1 MKDNG
6 PVTQREVFF
15 DDRNDLVSVTDI
27 QGKIKFVNDDFV
39 SISGF
44 SREELTGKDHN
55 IVRHPDMPP
64 AAFKSL
70 WSTVRAGKIWRGT
83 VKNRCKNGDHY
94 WVDAFVSP
102 IMKNGQL
109 VGIQSVRSQPSKQQ
123 VADAEALYKK
133 MRSNASLELPG
144 PTLLERVTFNQFFSL
159 THLMLMLGGAIFAG
173 QSFFS
178 DHLTNALAA
187 VILTIIAGL
196 NWFVVQQ
203 RILTSVKETEALI
216 KKMSQGDLS
225 TKINLSRQDEIGSLN
240 QSVKMLQARYKA
252 ILSQV
257 VGASQKVVEDSD
269 KVSSDSFHMQQMM
282 ASQSSHTSQI
292 ASAMTQMAATVQQ
305 VTENTIQTS
314 HTALETQKNVQAGDE
329 LIEQGLEKLSNFLVE
344 LDATITQIAHV
355 SEQSQSIGQV
365 TKTIS
370 EIAEQTNLLALNAAI
385 EAARAGEQGR
395 GFAVVADEVRSLAQR
410 TQTATEDINSM
421 LESLQKGVQDS
432 STRISE
438 NNTLAQNAYEGV
450 SKARETFSEIIHQVS
465 HVNDMST
472 QIASA
477 SEEQSTVVQDMNK
490 SVEVI
495 SEKSVDT
502 EESALHLQNKAKAL
516 SQQALELR
524 EQLAD
529 FKLSGVKR
537 IDFTDIKN
545 AHLAWKTKV
554 RSYLNGD
561 HQALDKKVACDHHFC
576 ALGKWYY
583 GEGKSLYGTEATFK
597 ALEPPHAKLHGVIKD
612 VLELIDQGQH
622 EDANRAFEQI
632 EPISKEVVR
641 KISDL
646 ERAINQKIS
655 R

>member
-6 PVTQREVFF
+6 RITQKEVGF
-15 DDRNDLVSVTDI
+15 DNRNDLVSVTDT

-44 SREELTGKDHN
+44 SRKELIGKDHN
-55 IVRHPDMPP
+55 LVRHPDMPP

-70 WSTVRAGKIWRGT
+70 WNTVKTGKVWRGI

-102 IMKNGQL
+102 IMKNGKL
-109 VGIQSVRSQPSKQQ
+109 VAIQSVRSEPTKQQ
-123 VADAEALYKK
+123 VAEAEALYKK
-133 MRSNASLELPG
+133 MRSDTTLELPG
-144 PTLLERVTFNQFFSL
+144 PTLIERITFNQFFSF
-159 THLMLMLGGAIFAG
+159 THLFLLVLSAFIAG
-173 QSFFS
+173 KSLLS
-178 DHLTNALAA
+178 DDLIHVGLALA
-187 VILTIIAGL
+187 VSVLTGL
-196 NWFVVQQ
+196 NWFIVRHRV
-203 RILTSVKETEALI
+203 LKPVKQTEELI
-216 KKMSQGDLS
+216 KKMSEGDLS
-225 TKINLSRQDEIGSLN
+225 SQINLTGLDEIGYLI
-240 QSVKMLQARYKA
+240 QAVKMLQARYKA
-252 ILSQV
+252 ILGQV
-257 VGASQKVVEDSD
+257 VGASQQVVEDSD
-269 KVSSDSFHMQQMM
+269 KVSSDSYNMQQMM
-282 ASQSSHTSQI
+282 ISQSSHTSQI

-314 HTALETQKNVQAGDE
+314 HTALETQKNVQTGDQF
-329 LIEQGLEKLSNFLVE
+329 IEQGLEKLSNFLVE
-344 LDATITQIAHV
+344 LDTTIAQITQV
-355 SEQSQSIGQV
+355 SEQSKDIGQV

-410 TQTATEDINSM
+410 TQTATENINSM
-421 LESLQKGVQDS
+421 LESLQQGVQSS

-438 NNTLAQNAYEGV
+438 NNLLAQDAYEGV
-450 SKARETFSEIIHQVS
+450 SNARKTFSEIIAQVS

-472 QIASA
+472 QIAAA

-490 SVEVI
+490 SVEI
-495 SEKSVDT
+495 INEKSGST
-502 EESALHLQNKAKAL
+502 EESALHLQSKAKAL
-516 SQQALELR
+516 SQQALDLR
-524 EQLAD
+524 ELLAD
-529 FKLSGVKR
+529 FRLSSVKR

-561 HQALDKKVACDHHFC
+561 HQALDKNVACDHHLC

-583 GEGKSLYGTEATFK
+583 GEGKNLYGTESTFV
-597 ALEPPHAKLHGVIKD
+597 ALEQPHAKLHSVIKH

-622 EDANRAFEQI
+622 EEANKAFEQI
-632 EPISKEVVR
+632 EPISKDVVQ

-646 ERAINQKIS
+646 ERTINQKVVQ
-655 R
+655 

>member
-1 MKDNG
+1 MKENG

-15 DDRNDLVSVTDI
+15 EGRNDLVSVTDT

-55 IVRHPDMPP
+55 IVRHPDMPA

-70 WSTVRAGKIWRGT
+70 WSTVKAGNIWRGI

-94 WVDAFVSP
+94 WVEAFVSP
-102 IMKNGQL
+102 IMKNGKL
-109 VGIQSVRSQPSKQQ
+109 VAIQSVRSEPSKDQ
-123 VADAEALYKK
+123 VADADALYKK
-133 MRSNASLELPG
+133 MRSNTALELPEA
-144 PTLLERVTFNQFFSL
+144 TVLERVTFNQLFAF
-159 THLMLMLGGAIFAG
+159 THLIILLCSALLVSQFLLADEFSSAMFGFVVIFM
-173 QSFFS
+173 
-178 DHLTNALAA
+178 AA
-187 VILTIIAGL
+187 L
-196 NWFVVQQ
+196 NWFAIRHRV
-203 RILTSVKETEALI
+203 LKPVKEAEEQI
-216 KKMSQGDLS
+216 KKMSEGDLS
-225 TKINLSRQDEIGSLN
+225 TNIRLTKQDELGCLA
-240 QSVKMLQARYKA
+240 QSIKMLQARYKA

-257 VGASQKVVEDSD
+257 VGTSQKVVEDSD
-269 KVSSDSFHMQQMM
+269 NVSSDSFDMQQMM

-314 HTALETQKNVQAGDE
+314 HTALEAQKNVQAGDE
-329 LIEQGLEKLSNFLVE
+329 LIAQGLEKLANFLIE
-344 LDATITQIAHV
+344 LDATINQIAQV
-355 SEQSQSIGQV
+355 SEQSQNIGQV

-438 NNTLAQNAYEGV
+438 NNILAKDAYEGV
-450 SKARETFSEIIHQVS
+450 SKARETFSEIINQVT

-472 QIASA
+472 QIAAA

-495 SEKSVDT
+495 SEKSAHT

-516 SQQALELR
+516 SQQALDLR
-524 EQLAD
+524 AQLAD
-529 FKLSGVKR
+529 FKLSHLKR
-537 IDFTDIKN
+537 FDFTDIKN

-561 HQALDKKVACDHHFC
+561 HSALDKKVACDHHFC

-583 GEGKSLYGTEATFK
+583 SEGKNRFGSEATFK
-597 ALEPPHAKLHGVIKD
+597 ALEAPHAKLHGVIKD
-612 VLELIDQGQH
+612 VLELIDQGRH
-622 EDANRAFEQI
+622 EEANRAFEQI
-632 EPISKEVVR
+632 EPISKQVVQ

-646 ERAINQKIS
+646 ERAINQKTS
-655 R
+655 G

>member
-1 MKDNG
+1 
-6 PVTQREVFF
+6 
-15 DDRNDLVSVTDI
+15 
-27 QGKIKFVNDDFV
+27 
-39 SISGF
+39 
-44 SREELTGKDHN
+44 
-55 IVRHPDMPP
+55 
-64 AAFKSL
+64 
-70 WSTVRAGKIWRGT
+70 
-83 VKNRCKNGDHY
+83 
-94 WVDAFVSP
+94 
-102 IMKNGQL
+102 MKNGKL

-133 MRSNASLELPG
+133 MRSNASLDLPG
-144 PTLLERVTFNQFFSL
+144 PTLIERVTFNQFFTLS
-159 THLMLMLGGAIFAG
+159 HLMLIVGGALFAG

-178 DHLTNALAA
+178 DHLTSALVA
-187 VILTIIAGL
+187 VIFTVIAAL
-196 NWFVVQQ
+196 NWFVIRH
-203 RILTSVKETEALI
+203 RILNSVKETEELV

-225 TKINLSRQDEIGSLN
+225 SKINLSRQDEVGSLN

-282 ASQSSHTSQI
+282 ASQSSHT
-292 ASAMTQMAATVQQ
+292 
-305 VTENTIQTS
+305 
-314 HTALETQKNVQAGDE
+314 ALETQKNVQAGDE

-344 LDATITQIAHV
+344 LDATITQIAQV
-355 SEQSQSIGQV
+355 SEQSPSIGQV

-472 QIASA
+472 QIAAA

-495 SEKSVDT
+495 SEKSVHT

-529 FKLSGVKR
+529 FKLSSVKR

-561 HQALDKKVACDHHFC
+561 HEALDKKVACGHHFC

-583 GEGKSLYGTEATFK
+583 GEGKSLYGSEATFK
-597 ALEPPHAKLHGVIKD
+597 ALEPPHAQLHGVIKG

-622 EDANRAFEQI
+622 EDANRVFKQI

-646 ERAINQKIS
+646 ERAINQKMS
-655 R
+655 RRNGTE